1 MSQFFLFTPLSY
13 AVIKNNSSDFIS
25 KNVSFAVKQYER
37 QINLIEKS
45 GKILNPKTMING
57 KIIYIPKEEWTS
69 GFFPGSLWYLF
80 ELTGDKKWKILA
92 TKYTEALDSVKYL
105 TDHHDIGF
113 MIECSYG
120 NAYNNLSGN
129 EMYKGVII
137 QAAKSLSTRFRP
149 VAGIIQSW
157 NVKGNWQAEKGW
169 ECPVIIDN
177 MMNLELL
184 FNATRLSGD
193 SSFYKI
199 AISHAD
205 QTIKN
210 HFRSNYSCW
219 HVIDYSLTD
228 GSVKHRQTAQ
238 GYSDEST
245 WARGQA
251 WAIYGFT
258 MCYRETGDPKYLI
271 QAEKAFEFVAKHP
284 NLPKDGIP
292 YWDFNAPKIPNE
304 LRDVSSAAI
313 MASALYELSTYAK
326 PKYYKAW
333 ADKIMK
339 SLSGKDYRAKLGE
352 NGNFILMHSVGSIP
366 HKSEVDV
373 PLNYADYYFLEAL
386 KRKKDLEK

>member
-1 MSQFFLFTPLSY
+1 MKRVFIFIALSQFFLFTPLYY

-149 VAGIIQSW
+149 VAGIIQ
-157 NVKGNWQAEKGW
+157 
-169 ECPVIIDN
+169 
-177 MMNLELL
+177 
-184 FNATRLSGD
+184 
-193 SSFYKI
+193 
-199 AISHAD
+199 
-205 QTIKN
+205 
-210 HFRSNYSCW
+210 
-219 HVIDYSLTD
+219 
-228 GSVKHRQTAQ
+228 
-238 GYSDEST
+238 
-245 WARGQA
+245 
-251 WAIYGFT
+251 
-258 MCYRETGDPKYLI
+258 
-271 QAEKAFEFVAKHP
+271 
-284 NLPKDGIP
+284 
-292 YWDFNAPKIPNE
+292 
-304 LRDVSSAAI
+304 
-313 MASALYELSTYAK
+313 
-326 PKYYKAW
+326 
-333 ADKIMK
+333 
-339 SLSGKDYRAKLGE
+339 
-352 NGNFILMHSVGSIP
+352 
-366 HKSEVDV
+366 
-373 PLNYADYYFLEAL
+373 
-386 KRKKDLEK
+386 